1 MPASLTP
8 LISLAQPADWLLV
21 AITLVLA
28 YTVFSLVGFG
38 SALIASAPLAWIIP
52 VARVIPLLALL
63 DCTGSLTRGWR
74 ARQFVAK
81 PELLRMLPGLLLGQ
95 LLGVFV
101 LVKLPAAWMALLLGA
116 FVLFQGVRG
125 LWEARGETVPSPRAL
140 TTEGLAAA
148 IRDFF
153 RGLLGGVLGGLFGNG
168 GFIYASYLQRR
179 LASREAFRA
188 TQAVLIAISTAWRV
202 TLCAMAGLVDG
213 QLLATAV
220 LLLPALMVGT
230 YLGHHID
237 LRLSRRQL
245 FLVLNLLLLA
255 SGAALVAK
263 YLGSSMY

>member
-8 LISLAQPADWLLV
+8 LISLAQPVDWLLV

-38 SALIASAPLAWIIP
+38 SALIASAPLAWVIP

-74 ARQFVAK
+74 ARRFVAK

-101 LVKLPAAWMALLLGA
+101 LVKLPAAWMALLLGG
-116 FVLFQGVRG
+116 FVLVQGLKG
-125 LWEARGETVPSPRAL
+125 LWESRGADANPYRPRS
-140 TTEGLAAA
+140 TKGLAAA
-148 IRDFF
+148 LRDFL

-168 GFIYASYLQRR
+168 GFIYASYLQRQ

-188 TQAVLIAISTAWRV
+188 TQAVLIAISTGWRV
-202 TLCAMAGLVDG
+202 TLCALAGLVDG

-220 LLLPALMVGT
+220 LLLPALLVGT

-237 LRLSRRQL
+237 LRLSRGQL
-245 FLVLNLLLLA
+245 FLVLNLLLLV
-255 SGAALVAK
+255 SGAALIWRFI
-263 YLGSSMY
+263 